1 LPVAKVPWRADGR
14 TNAHKCNIRHS
25 LLSCD
30 ENSRFFNLQ
39 LRDRTFNGKLP
50 DVPACREFTEVQ
62 KDLDDIV
69 DKIKATGD
77 PEIRHT
83 LLKQMMVLV
92 REALGEVEAAAAV
105 SRPDPRPQGS
115 SPTPAAPIT

>member
-1 LPVAKVPWRADGR
+1 MYPGVLTDVRKWHRR
-14 TNAHKCNIRHS
+14 NICHS

-30 ENSRFFNLQ
+30 ENCRFFNLR

-69 DKIKATGD
+69 DKIKATSD

-92 REALGEVEAAAAV
+92 REALGEVEPAVAV
-105 SRPDPRPQGS
+105 SRPDPRPQDS
-115 SPTPAAPIT
+115 TPIPASPVT

>member
-1 LPVAKVPWRADGR
+1 MDVRNPHRR
-14 TNAHKCNIRHS
+14 NIFRS
-25 LLSCD
+25 LLSCN
-30 ENSRFFNLQ
+30 ENSRFFNLR
-39 LRDRTFNGKLP
+39 LRDRKFNGKLP

-69 DKIKATGD
+69 DKIKATSD

-92 REALGEVEAAAAV
+92 REALGEVEPAVAV
-105 SRPDPRPQGS
+105 SRPDPRQQNS
-115 SPTPAAPIT
+115 SPTPAAPVT